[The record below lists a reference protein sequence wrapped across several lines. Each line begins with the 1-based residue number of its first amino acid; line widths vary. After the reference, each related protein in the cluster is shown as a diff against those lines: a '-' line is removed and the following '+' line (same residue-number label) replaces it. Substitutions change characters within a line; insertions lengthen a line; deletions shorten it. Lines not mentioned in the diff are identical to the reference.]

1 MRQKQQLTMLDKQT
15 GCRNF
20 RKHWTIA
27 RETMMYKCSYI
38 KCGKL
43 QQCLMIRTNEKWLDD
58 DKASELSLKRK
69 EYTKDKQTASCSD
82 STFVSNFRRNEFEMT
97 FLETISVIVGK
108 NNFNDVLKCWCFCDH
123 QKNWN
128 AFITDN
134 FDLLYF

>member
-43 QQCLMIRTNEKWLDD
+43 QQCLMI
-58 DKASELSLKRK
+58 
-69 EYTKDKQTASCSD
+69 KDKWK
-82 STFVSNFRRNEFEMT
+82 MT
-97 FLETISVIVGK
+97 QWWQGIW
-108 NNFNDVLKCWCFCDH
+108 D
-123 QKNWN
+123 
-128 AFITDN
+128 FIEKERV
-134 FDLLYF
+134 Y